1 MGTVN
6 NMAEERVSKASL
18 DETIEHIQRVLEELR
33 PAILQD
39 GGDIHFVRFENGTVF
54 VRLQGACVSCPIS
67 FITLKMGLETQLKEK
82 ILGVE
87 NVESID
93 SDDGV

>member
-1 MGTVN
+1 
-6 NMAEERVSKASL
+6 MAEEVTSEVLLSEK
-18 DETIEHIQRVLEELR
+18 IEHIQRVLAELR

-54 VRLQGACVSCPIS
+54 VKLHGACVSCPIS

-82 ILGVE
+82 VPGVTS
-87 NVESID
+87 VEALD
-93 SDDGV
+93 PDDLA